1 MLRQHLRRNHRAPIY
16 CPRCWL
22 VMKSQAEMTLHANA
36 EERCERKE
44 PQIQEGV
51 DHEKMR
57 MITETWG
64 VSWEGIYE
72 ILFPGAPIPSA
83 CKCNHDR
90 LWILYQVSSD
100 NIRL

>member
-1 MLRQHLRRNHRAPIY
+1 
-16 CPRCWL
+16 
-22 VMKSQAEMTLHANA
+22 MKSQAEMTLHANA

-51 DHEKMR
+51 DQEKMR

-90 LWILYQVSSD
+90 LWILYQFSSD